1 MYRRQ
6 QRRIDVLQM
15 LKRRCVSTENKQKQK
30 LQVLTIPGY
39 ILCFLTSLYFYIS
52 IQMFCT
58 LFICLVFDGLLQSI
72 CFRMFL
78 KLNSQHSITFE
89 NTYFLSCQ
97 FHRVDIFYIEFRFS
111 GTFVVTNSVT
121 KILLIETRS
130 NFRTIKV

>member
-52 IQMFCT
+52 IRMFCT

-72 CFRMFL
+72 CFRMFC
-78 KLNSQHSITFE
+78 SQHSITFE
-89 NTYFLSCQ
+89 NTHLLSCQ
-97 FHRVDIFYIEFRFS
+97 FHLVDIFYIEFRFS

-121 KILLIETRS
+121 KISLIETRS
-130 NFRTIKV
+130 NFRTIKF